1 MVALTAEEIAVM
13 RDEIAKGLL
22 PPDAIEKYLEA
33 EALNVFG
40 HDAKRDP
47 KTGAFQEQGI
57 GSRWHES
64 KNHFDAI
71 LKYEGREAYEKA
83 VAEIWG
89 RDPRRA
95 AAIGLPERPAKR

>member
-40 HDAKRDP
+40 TMH
-47 KTGAFQEQGI
+47 
-57 GSRWHES
+57 
-64 KNHFDAI
+64 
-71 LKYEGREAYEKA
+71 
-83 VAEIWG
+83 
-89 RDPRRA
+89 
-95 AAIGLPERPAKR
+95 AAIETAIG

>member
-40 HDAKRDP
+40 HDARRDRD
-47 KTGAFQEQGI
+47 GNWIEQGI
-57 GSRWHES
+57 GP
-64 KNHFDAI
+64 
-71 LKYEGREAYEKA
+71 RERNGQSLRGDFE
-83 VAEIWG
+83 VRG
-89 RDPRRA
+89 P
-95 AAIGLPERPAKR
+95 

>member
-40 HDAKRDP
+40 HDARRDRD
-47 KTGAFQEQGI
+47 GNWIEQGI
-57 GSRWHES
+57 GSRGNETA
-64 KNHFDAI
+64 NHYAAI
-71 LKYEGREAYEKA
+71 LNYEGREAYEKA

-95 AAIGLPERPAKR
+95 AAIGLPEWCET